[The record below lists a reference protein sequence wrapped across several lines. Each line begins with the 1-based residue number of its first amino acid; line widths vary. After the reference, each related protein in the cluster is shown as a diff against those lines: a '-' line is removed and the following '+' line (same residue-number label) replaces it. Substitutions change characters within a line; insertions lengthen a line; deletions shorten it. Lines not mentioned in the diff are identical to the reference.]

1 MEKRVRHSLLLVLAL
16 LAIALFGV
24 SAFAYETKDDDGD
37 RSKQNDLSMHAV
49 YCNQGML
56 RINDDGTTVA
66 LSADKKTV
74 EVTAKTSASTSW
86 ESVTGLAFVEQT
98 ASDAEKDAAPQFEF
112 VSKDKDAEKKV
123 TYILRFSIP
132 VEDVGKRIPVCRK
145 VTEEGETS
153 WKDFSQQAYYTVLIT
168 ESLYQDI
175 AAAIE
180 TADDETKPLLQKALD
195 NAAVQVSCNVK
206 MFSPKETGALVEKA
220 DGGWIY
226 KFEYSKTD
234 SFVKVFPGYVS
245 QVPEDEAGA
254 IDIVEGK
261 ADIPV
266 SELNTVIPL
275 AFKSKK
281 NDTYYNR
288 AVTVDKANKTVVFD
302 PIDDIADVTAARENA
317 IKDLKDKFSP
327 SAYSGDEK
335 AAIEKILAD
344 AEKEINAALTVDKVK
359 EIQAS
364 ADKAAAKIK
373 TDATKKAEKDAA
385 DKEAAAKEAAAK
397 DAAAKEA
404 AAKDAEDKKAFEAVK
419 TSAKKP
425 KAAKKSF
432 TAKWSVVKGA
442 EGYEVKYG
450 LNKKVSKKAKTKV
463 VKKAAAKS
471 VKIKGLKTKKTY
483 YVKVRAYK
491 TINKVK
497 VYSKWSAVKKVK
509 TK

>member
-37 RSKQNDLSMHAV
+37 RSKQDDVSMHAV

-56 RINDDGTTVA
+56 RFNDDGTTVT
-66 LSADKKTV
+66 LSADKKSV
-74 EVTAKTSASTSW
+74 EVTGKTSSSKSW
-86 ESVTGLAFVEQT
+86 VKTTGLAFVEQT
-98 ASDAEKDAAPQFEF
+98 ASDADKDAAPQIEF
-112 VSKDKDAEKKV
+112 VSEEADGEKISRV
-123 TYILRFSIP
+123 LRFSIP
-132 VEDVGKRIPVCRK
+132 VEEVGKRIPVCRK
-145 VTEEGETS
+145 VTEEGVANWS
-153 WKDFSQQAYYTVLIT
+153 DFTQQAYYTVLIT

-234 SFVKVFPGYVS
+234 TFVKVFPGYVS

-281 NDTYYNR
+281 NGTYYNR
-288 AVTVDKANKTVVFD
+288 AITVDKANKTVVFD

-335 AAIEKILAD
+335 AAIEKIHAD
-344 AEKEINAALTVDKVK
+344 TEKEINAALTVDNVK

-364 ADKAAAKIK
+364 ADEAAAKIK

-385 DKEAAAKEAAAK
+385 AKEAAAKEAAAK